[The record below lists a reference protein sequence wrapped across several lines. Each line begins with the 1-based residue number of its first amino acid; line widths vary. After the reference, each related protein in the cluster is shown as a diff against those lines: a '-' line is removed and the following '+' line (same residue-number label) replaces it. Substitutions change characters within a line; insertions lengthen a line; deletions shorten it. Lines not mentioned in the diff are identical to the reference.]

1 MNDAVE
7 RSSVCVYCNKSVD
20 TIIRGLGDFSI
31 LTSFLNSWPSNN
43 DSSRD
48 EKSLIRFPL
57 LQSCKQSSRL
67 SPQQQPPA
75 TQDEEPNGVVAN
87 TSKKHRVAAI
97 RIGGGGIAAAA
108 NAILVFH
115 LLLAAFAAM
124 AAEAA
129 ASASSSSQSQS
140 PFRFRFADS
149 GGGLGGGGGGGSG
162 GLFRWKRWE
171 VAPTEANNADLLVRK
186 LKRSTFDDLD
196 CRGMYDQVSERQPT
210 IMVGK
215 VRDAFFFR
223 GAWKPSKRLCLA
235 QGLAKK
241 QLLRLLLVRVLACS
255 GKSKSSLRGPPL
267 AMYN

>member
-129 ASASSSSQSQS
+129 ASASSHSQSQS
-140 PFRFRFADS
+140 PFRFRFADNYGGS
-149 GGGLGGGGGGGSG
+149 GYGGGGSG
-162 GLFRWKRWE
+162 GFRWKRFPE
-171 VAPTEANNADLLVRK
+171 VAPTAANNADLLVRK
-186 LKRSTFDDLD
+186 LMKRSTFDDLD
-196 CRGMYDQVSERQPT
+196 CRGMYDQVSELYSSK
-210 IMVGK
+210 K
-215 VRDAFFFR
+215 VRDSQLDNWFFFWC
-223 GAWKPSKRLCLA
+223 GE
-235 QGLAKK
+235 
-241 QLLRLLLVRVLACS
+241 
-255 GKSKSSLRGPPL
+255 PL
-267 AMYN
+267 FHRYLK